1 MRLELPYD
9 NWAEL
14 RAPDEVPRKAARAFR
29 KHLYKMAQVTEDN
42 GETIVL
48 NKVTDNNG
56 ETIVLN
62 EVTDEQ
68 AAALAIMRSEDG
80 FDKIEDMAEA
90 LVLAAV
96 REWSFGAVC
105 EAVLEEVPDKA
116 LDLIY
121 DECQRQDFIGH
132 LMPDFGV
139 SPDDESPTTPSG
151 S

>member
-1 MRLELPYD
+1 MRLKLPYD

-29 KHLYKMAQVTEDN
+29 KHLYKMAQVTE
-42 GETIVL
+42 G
-48 NKVTDNNG
+48 NG

-96 REWSFGAVC
+96 REWSYGAVC

>member
-1 MRLELPYD
+1 MRLKLPYD

-29 KHLYKMAQVTEDN
+29 KHLYKMAQITED
-42 GETIVL
+42 
-48 NKVTDNNG
+48 NG

-96 REWSFGAVC
+96 REWSYGAVC

-121 DECQRQDFIGH
+121 DECQRQDFVGH

>member
-1 MRLELPYD
+1 MRLKLPYD

-29 KHLYKMAQVTEDN
+29 KHLYKMAQVTE
-42 GETIVL
+42 G
-48 NKVTDNNG
+48 NG

-96 REWSFGAVC
+96 REWSYGAVC

-121 DECQRQDFIGH
+121 DECQRQDFVGH

>member
-29 KHLYKMAQVTEDN
+29 KHLYKMAQVTE
-42 GETIVL
+42 
-48 NKVTDNNG
+48 NNG

-96 REWSFGAVC
+96 REWSYGAVC

>member
-48 NKVTDNNG
+48 N
-56 ETIVLN
+56 

-96 REWSFGAVC
+96 REWSYGAVC

>member
-1 MRLELPYD
+1 MRLKLPYD

-29 KHLYKMAQVTEDN
+29 KHLYKMAQVTEA
-42 GETIVL
+42 
-48 NKVTDNNG
+48 NG

-96 REWSFGAVC
+96 REWSYGAVC

>member
-1 MRLELPYD
+1 MRLKLPYD

-29 KHLYKMAQVTEDN
+29 KHLYKMAQVTDDN
-42 GETIVL
+42 GET
-48 NKVTDNNG
+48 T
-56 ETIVLN
+56 VLN

-96 REWSFGAVC
+96 REWSYGAVC

-121 DECQRQDFIGH
+121 DECQRQDFVGH

>member
-1 MRLELPYD
+1 MRLKLPYD

-29 KHLYKMAQVTEDN
+29 KHLYKMAQVTE
-42 GETIVL
+42 
-48 NKVTDNNG
+48 NNG

-96 REWSFGAVC
+96 REWSYGAVC

-121 DECQRQDFIGH
+121 DECQRQDFVGH

>member
-1 MRLELPYD
+1 MRLKLPYD

-29 KHLYKMAQVTEDN
+29 KHLYKMAQVTED
-42 GETIVL
+42 
-48 NKVTDNNG
+48 NG

-96 REWSFGAVC
+96 REWSYGAVC

-121 DECQRQDFIGH
+121 DECQRQDFVGH

>member
-1 MRLELPYD
+1 MRLKLPYD

-42 GETIVL
+42 S
-48 NKVTDNNG
+48 

-96 REWSFGAVC
+96 REWSYGAVC

-121 DECQRQDFIGH
+121 DECQRQDFVGH

>member
-1 MRLELPYD
+1 MRLKLPYD

-29 KHLYKMAQVTEDN
+29 KHLYKMAQVTD
-42 GETIVL
+42 
-48 NKVTDNNG
+48 DNG

-96 REWSFGAVC
+96 REWSYGAVC

-121 DECQRQDFIGH
+121 DECQRQDFVGH

>member
-29 KHLYKMAQVTEDN
+29 KHLYKMAHVTED
-42 GETIVL
+42 
-48 NKVTDNNG
+48 NG

-96 REWSFGAVC
+96 REWSYGSVC